1 MIAKSHVCPLLL
13 SDINKELL
21 LLLLLRYLL
30 RQKGSTSNV
39 VFVYFN
45 KLQLLYP
52 IFSYCSLILDEIEA
66 ENFLLKRNG
75 GVNSIN
81 AFTDLK
87 KRKFRFLP
95 RILRI
100 LEKIK
105 TGYKK
110 PSTKTVTFVWPRQSN
125 KK

>member
-87 KRKFRFLP
+87 KRKFRFFAP
-95 RILRI
+95 NIANIRKNIN
-100 LEKIK
+100 
-105 TGYKK
+105 G
-110 PSTKTVTFVWPRQSN
+110 V
-125 KK
+125 